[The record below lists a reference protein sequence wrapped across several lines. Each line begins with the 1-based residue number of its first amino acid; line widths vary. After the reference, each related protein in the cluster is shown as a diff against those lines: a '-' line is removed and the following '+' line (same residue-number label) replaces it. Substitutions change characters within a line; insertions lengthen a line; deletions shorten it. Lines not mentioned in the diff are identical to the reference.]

1 MKSSMAPLI
10 AAAFLPSCLAIA
22 AAPLLPGAS
31 GILAGAAAA
40 LPINLAALA
49 IGAIARRGIPMVAF
63 IGIVAALAI
72 RCAGALLTAVAV
84 HLSAP
89 ALLTPAMATL
99 CVLLLVALVGETL
112 LHARRLLT
120 PSESARV

>member
-1 MKSSMAPLI
+1 MKLSMTSLI
-10 AAAFLPSCLAIA
+10 AAAFLPTCLAAA
-22 AAPLLPGAS
+22 AAPLLPGTT

-40 LPINLAALA
+40 LPVNLAALA
-49 IGAIARRGIPMVAF
+49 IGAIAQRGVPLVAF
-63 IGIVAALAI
+63 IGIIAALAI

-84 HLSAP
+84 QLTAP
-89 ALLTPAMATL
+89 ALLTPALATL